1 MGSRRGSSWPGLASS
16 AFDGALPV
24 WHSTEV
30 LDPLQRYRELEGLL
44 LATRVRHEGRES
56 REEDAILDEM
66 DAAWWRLG
74 ESDRQILNDEGP
86 RCWPVDDGS

>member
-1 MGSRRGSSWPGLASS
+1 M
-16 AFDGALPV
+16 
-24 WHSTEV
+24 